1 VLKPGGGVDPILV
14 CVLNLLLGGVGYL
27 VLGQK
32 AKGITAIVAC
42 AILLLPPSC
51 GTLSGV
57 VAAFSAIDGY
67 MQAEVLQNGKAIGQ
81 WTWFRDHK

>member
-1 VLKPGGGVDPILV
+1 VLEPGGGVDPTLI

-32 AKGITAIVAC
+32 AKGIAAIVAC
-42 AILLLPPSC
+42 AVLLFPPSC

-57 VAAFSAIDGY
+57 VAALSAVDGY
-67 MQAEVLQNGKAIGQ
+67 MQAELLQSGKAIGQ